1 VSPSSES
8 PQSYG
13 ARSDW
18 RDSEWLLKAVMG
30 NDEAFKS
37 VMAAQQALSQ
47 QQLDHTAA
55 AVQNSVPGTHRARAL
70 IEWNGTISD
79 NALLWGAT
87 MDAANLAHI
96 EGGQA
101 ADARTQA
108 LQQLAAAATS
118 TIPVPGGTAI
128 EFLFSQAR
136 DHAFSQPL
144 SHHEA
149 DKRLDANYNI
159 RLTEHLVRD
168 LAVTSAANHH
178 LLDTGAALANYH
190 PDQPTDS
197 AHDFQRPD
205 GTILPRDQM
214 TLHQQDAYS
223 EWLRSYFMGQQNDIS
238 LNIRKGIEG
247 YS

>member
-1 VSPSSES
+1 MISPSEGS
-8 PQSYG
+8 QSYG
-13 ARSDW
+13 ARLDW
-18 RDSEWLLKAVMG
+18 RDSDRLLKAVMG
-30 NDEAFKS
+30 DDEAFKS

-55 AVQNSVPGTHRARAL
+55 AVQNSVPGTHRTRAL

-79 NALLWGAT
+79 NAMLWGAT

-118 TIPVPGGTAI
+118 TIPIPGGTAI

-149 DKRLDANYNI
+149 DERLDANYNLH
-159 RLTEHLVRD
+159 LTDRMVRD
-168 LAVTSAANHH
+168 IAVTSATNNH
-178 LLDTGAALANYH
+178 LLDDGAALEIYRLGEIRGSN
-190 PDQPTDS
+190 
-197 AHDFQRPD
+197 HDFLHPD
-205 GTILPRDQM
+205 GTIVPWSQM
-214 TLHQQDAYS
+214 TLHQQDSYDA
-223 EWLRSYFMGQQNDIS
+223 WLQSNFLDEQDEAS
-238 LNIRKGIEG
+238 LNIRKGVKE
-247 YS
+247 Y